1 MVLFALVAST
11 PAANANSKKVKAI
24 DHHSCQVAAV
34 GSVGCL
40 AIRRT
45 VTINGIAPR
54 AVSPKALVEPNGKA
68 VFGAKALRKA
78 YGISA
83 MGIGSKTIAIVDAYH
98 AGSALQD
105 LNTYRT
111 TFGFPAM
118 KSCSDVV
125 GQCFSQMHSDGSPA
139 SGESTDDGW
148 AQETILDIEMA
159 TAMCPNCSIA
169 VVESTT
175 ASFSDFNDA
184 VGLATTLPGVVAIS
198 NSYGGPEASEAEYPA
213 YEAAYQR
220 GIAVVASA
228 GDSGY
233 GVESPASFQHVIAV
247 GGTSLFVN
255 NSGTYLSESA
265 WSGSGSGCAG
275 GPAPDW
281 QIGTGCSGKAI
292 ADVAAVANP
301 ATGVAV
307 FYNGQWLIFGGTSAS
322 APIIAG
328 LLALKHNY
336 GQPGSALPT
345 AGQYIWQHKNALH
358 DVVSGN
364 NGNCRKYCKAGLKWD
379 GPTGLGTPK
388 GSVGF

>member
-1 MVLFALVAST
+1 MVLVALVA
-11 PAANANSKKVKAI
+11 AAPTASASAKKLKAI
-24 DHHSCQVAAV
+24 DHHSCQVAAA
-34 GSVGCL
+34 GNVGCL
-40 AIRRT
+40 AIHRT
-45 VTINGIAPR
+45 VTVNGVTPQVA
-54 AVSPKALVEPNGKA
+54 SPKALVEPNGKS

-78 YGISA
+78 YGITA
-83 MGIGSKTIAIVDAYH
+83 LGLGSRTIAIVDAYH
-98 AGSALQD
+98 AGSALSD

-111 TFGFPAM
+111 TFGFSPIPA
-118 KSCSDVV
+118 CSGGS
-125 GQCFSQMHSDGSPA
+125 GQCFSQLRSDGSQA
-139 SGESTDDGW
+139 SGQTTDEGW
-148 AQETILDIEMA
+148 AQETLLDIEMA

-169 VVESTT
+169 VVEATT
-175 ASFSDFNDA
+175 AAFQDFNDA
-184 VGLATTLPGVVAIS
+184 VNLASSLPGVIAIS
-198 NSYGGPEASEAEYPA
+198 NSYGGPEVSESDYPA

-228 GDSGY
+228 GDSGF

-255 NSGTYLSESA
+255 ASGNYSA
-265 WSGSGSGCAG
+265 EEAWRGSGSGCAR

-281 QIGTGCSGKAI
+281 QVGTGCSGKAI
-292 ADVAAVANP
+292 ADVAAVADP

-336 GQPGSALPT
+336 GQPGSTLPT
-345 AGQYIWQHKNALH
+345 AGQYIWQHKSALH
-358 DVVSGN
+358 DVVSGS
-364 NGNCRKYCKAGLKWD
+364 NGTCKKYCKSIVGWD

-388 GSVGF
+388 GSLGF